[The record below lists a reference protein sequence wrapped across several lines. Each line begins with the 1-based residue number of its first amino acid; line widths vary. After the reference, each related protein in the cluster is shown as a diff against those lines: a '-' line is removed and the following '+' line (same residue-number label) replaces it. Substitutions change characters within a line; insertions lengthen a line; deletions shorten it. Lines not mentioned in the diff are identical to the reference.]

1 MNNKGFTLVELLAVI
16 VILISV
22 SLVAVAS
29 ISSSLE
35 RREGKECE
43 EQIILA
49 KNAAKIYFS
58 TNNCNGSSGCSVTI
72 STLKA
77 EQYFNEKNKT
87 NKLQDADTISF
98 TNNGY
103 IYNGTG
109 ECKES

>member
-16 VILISV
+16 LILTSV
-22 SLVAVAS
+22 ALVAVAS

-49 KNAAKIYFS
+49 KNAAKIYFA
-58 TNNCNGSSGCSVTI
+58 TNNCTGDSSCSVTI
-72 STLKA
+72 KELKD

-87 NKLQDADTISF
+87 NKLLDTDTISF

-103 IYNGTG
+103 TYNGTG